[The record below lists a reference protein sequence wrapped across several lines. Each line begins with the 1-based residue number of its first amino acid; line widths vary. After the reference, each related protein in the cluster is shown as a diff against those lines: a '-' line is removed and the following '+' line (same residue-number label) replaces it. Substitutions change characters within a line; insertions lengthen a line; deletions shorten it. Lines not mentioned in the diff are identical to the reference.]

1 MSGAIVAKAI
11 NDSIGTGD
19 FKGLNA
25 ILHEELTQ
33 FNETLN
39 DTLVEYINELKSHD
53 AKGLRASDKVSWV
66 LRSYGDS
73 QPNPLTV
80 NYDGVVKVQAIER
93 QSRGNYTFAVS
104 LNGASK
110 NIVLTK
116 QNEESDVSDAEG
128 GIYLSVKAGDVL
140 SATAS
145 APSASPTGGWQV
157 VVMAEV
163 YDYSGIRES

>member
-1 MSGAIVAKAI
+1 MSGAIVAKSI
-11 NDSIGTGD
+11 NDSLGTNN
-19 FKGLNA
+19 FKGLNT

-33 FNETLN
+33 FNETLSE
-39 DTLVEYINELKSHD
+39 TLVEYINELKSHD

-66 LRSYGDS
+66 LLSYGDS

-93 QSRGNYTFAVS
+93 QSRGDYTFAVS
-104 LNGASK
+104 LNGALK

-116 QNEESDVSDAEG
+116 QNEELNVSDAEG
-128 GIYLSVKAGDVL
+128 CIYLSVKEGDVL
-140 SATAS
+140 SAKATGKS
-145 APSASPTGGWQV
+145 PPSTGGWQV

-163 YDYSGIRES
+163 YDFSGIRES